1 MYFRS
6 LPVMMDSGFTSRHNI
21 TPTRKMTE
29 RTMAEYLQIKANHT
43 RLIGKHIRAIVSNSI
58 IDAIKVFIS
67 VYILNMV

>member
-43 RLIGKHIRAIVSNSI
+43 TLIGKQIRAMVSNNI
-58 IDAIKVFIS
+58 IDAMKVFIG
-67 VYILNMV
+67 VYKYNV